1 VDVWHEVKVFIFRKT
16 TIIRGVWMKLKN
28 RSLALIVLLSCLLFC
43 LSLVVTA
50 YPLPNCDREA
60 LKSYPNRDFDEDGY
74 SNAEELEIAPGFGD
88 LPGGEYDPCDPCKP
102 DSSSVACRRQKQTTD
117 SETIFTEIDCPSAL
131 CGVPLSY
138 GIYSPF
144 IT

>member
-1 VDVWHEVKVFIFRKT
+1 
-16 TIIRGVWMKLKN
+16 MKLKN